1 MWQPFELR
9 SGPSHLY
16 TKAAPAAFRIFDLG
30 AKRLLQHN
38 RALCGLNRTSAEA
51 REVPTKQHRVERQG
65 RVVMGG
71 ANCAVKLPCPA
82 CEILE
87 FHREVRYARG

>member
-1 MWQPFELR
+1 MLSDEVPHIFTRKPRLR
-9 SGPSHLY
+9 PLE
-16 TKAAPAAFRIFDLG
+16 FLILG

-38 RALCGLNRTSAEA
+38 RALCGLNRTSADA

-82 CEILE
+82 CEIRE
-87 FHREVRYARG
+87 FHREVRYDRG